1 MKRYNKRRRGN
12 KKVFLLILLL
22 ILILIN
28 FPKHLIKSS
37 MDNSKDYSSI
47 LLLVNKDNGLT
58 KDYKP
63 DDLTVPDVNFSQSL
77 IEEEHFMRK
86 EASTA
91 LEELFNAAKKDNI
104 YLYALSG
111 YRSYS
116 TQKSIYKRTIK
127 EQGRKYANKYVA
139 KPGYSEHQTG
149 LAMDITTKDS
159 YVAFEKTLEGKWL
172 SENAYKYGFII
183 RYPLGKESIT
193 GYSYEAWHI
202 RYVGKQA
209 SKEIFTKNIVL
220 EQYLEK

>member
-1 MKRYNKRRRGN
+1 MKRYNKKRRGN

-28 FPKHLIKSS
+28 FPKHLIKPS

-47 LLLVNKDNGLT
+47 LLLVNKDNKLD

-63 DDLTVPDVNFSQSL
+63 DDLTVPNVNFSPNS
-77 IEEEHFMRK
+77 IEEEHFLRK

-91 LEELFNAAKKDNI
+91 LEELFNAAKKENI

-111 YRSYS
+111 YRSFS
-116 TQKSIYKRTIK
+116 TQKAIYERTIK
-127 EQGRKYANKYVA
+127 QQGRKHADEYVA

-149 LAMDITTKDS
+149 LAMDVTTKDS
-159 YVAFEKTLEGKWL
+159 YVVFENTPEARWL
-172 SENAYKYGFII
+172 SKNAYKYGFII

-193 GYSYEAWHI
+193 GYSYESWHI
-202 RYVGKQA
+202 RYVGKKA
-209 SKEIFTKNIVL
+209 SKEIFTKDLVL